1 MTEILDTYFI
11 PQDVNDRKRLKDAIE
26 EASGLKQLAKDK
38 ADQIKDISDF
48 VKDEFGMPKT
58 VFREL
63 LKIRFTGKYDEYAAN
78 SSAVETAHELL
89 FPNDS

>member
-11 PQDVNDRKRLKDAIE
+11 PQDPNERKRLKDAIE
-26 EASGLKQLAKDK
+26 EANGLKQLAKDK

-63 LKIRFTGKYDEYAAN
+63 LKVRFTGKYDEYSAN
-78 SSAVETAHELL
+78 KSAVETAHELL
-89 FPNDS
+89 YPDES